1 MRLMSPG
8 ERPEAEARAD
18 RLIRRGEM
26 AEAVGILRGLVQAF
40 PDDEALSRR
49 LADLAE
55 ALQPS
60 ELTHPKAQVGSVD
73 RSNSG
78 TPEQEGERLFAQG
91 DYAGAITAYR
101 RALQLRPDNELV
113 RERLEE
119 LFTLAQTRPPQR
131 PGTADL
137 LKGLL
142 ERVAAR
148 RRV

>member
-1 MRLMSPG
+1 
-8 ERPEAEARAD
+8 
-18 RLIRRGEM
+18 M
-26 AEAVGILRGLVQAF
+26 AEAVGILRVLVQAF

-49 LADLAE
+49 LVDLAE

-60 ELTHPKAQVGSVD
+60 ELTHPKAQAGGGGGGPNAGSPD
-73 RSNSG
+73 S
-78 TPEQEGERLFAQG
+78 PEQEGERLFGEG
-91 DYAGAITAYR
+91 DYAGAIAAYR
-101 RALQLRPDNELV
+101 RALQLRPDSELV

-119 LFTLAQTRPPQR
+119 LFTLARTRPVQPPAPRHR
-131 PGTADL
+131 PGTADF